1 MLLFLVS
8 ARCLCIMSPFSL
20 IYSLVEGKKKG
31 LITCREWQEYIYF
44 NNSLF
49 SVPGICLHLKIGW
62 SSPQGWEG
70 AARQPACSRLL
81 LAQGWLPRHCKQSSG
96 AAQSLYFPKHLP
108 RSQMLSVDLH
118 LDRAITHHLSALQPY
133 SCVLGPPSVR

>member
-1 MLLFLVS
+1 MHTVRPWKS
-8 ARCLCIMSPFSL
+8 AYSEALIMHKHAALSSLSQMPLYYEPILTNIFSGR
-20 IYSLVEGKKKG
+20 GKKKE

-49 SVPGICLHLKIGW
+49 SIPGICLHLKIGW

-96 AAQSLYFPKHLP
+96 AAQSLYFPSSSPEVKCY
-108 RSQMLSVDLH
+108 Q
-118 LDRAITHHLSALQPY
+118 
-133 SCVLGPPSVR
+133 